1 MFRPLSLLILSSISV
16 LGLSGC
22 GGNTTL
28 GGPVQNTAA
37 ITPGSQH
44 TLRALETSEA
54 VPFAAH
60 ANGLSANQKT
70 VLRQYVLRAEEDP
83 SATLEVAIPAGDGNA
98 AAVKAGYAMQAHLL
112 SQGLSAHRIRMITG
126 GTNPAH
132 VLLTYR
138 RVHAEV
144 PRCGQVFEN
153 LSSTATNA
161 APANFGCAVNANL
174 AAQIADPRDIQG
186 PAPFSPADAARRET
200 VLDKYRK
207 GQITA
212 SETDAKSSGVVSK
225 AVQ

>member
-1 MFRPLSLLILSSISV
+1 MSRVLSLLTLSAVSV
-16 LGLSGC
+16 LALSAC
-22 GGNTTL
+22 GGTTTL
-28 GGPVQNTAA
+28 GGPVQNPAA

-60 ANGLSANQKT
+60 ATGLSANQKT
-70 VLRQYVLRAEEDP
+70 VLRQYVLRAEDDP
-83 SATLEVAIPAGDGNA
+83 SGTIELAIPGGEGNG
-98 AAVKAGYAMQAHLL
+98 AAVKVGYAMQAHLL
-112 SQGLSAHRIRMITG
+112 SQGLAGHRVRLITG

-174 AAQIADPRDIQG
+174 AAQIADPRDLQG
-186 PAPFSPADAARRET
+186 PAPLAPADAARRET

-212 SETDAKSSGVVSK
+212 SETDAKASGVISK